1 MKMISIT
8 EKGFN
13 AKRERGEL
21 FKEEV
26 GYKYTGPY
34 GIQYGYTP
42 DGEGFYWFDTKEQL
56 VKEFG

>member
-1 MKMISIT
+1 MKMVSIT

-21 FKEEV
+21 FAAET
-26 GYKYTGPY
+26 GYKLTGRY
-34 GIQYGYTP
+34 GVQFGYSP
-42 DGEGFYWFDTKEQL
+42 DGEGFYWFDTKEEL